1 MKKKAWVT
9 FLLISVLM
17 IGCGNTKSSENK
29 TDIADSVTESDVIAE
44 KNDVESKEEDV
55 KKTATETGGDS
66 ITSDETEKQVAE
78 DESTSSDVFESYSNA
93 LITAKNNPAEVWN
106 GVSVKEIRSAIGIH
120 FYIPVDWSL
129 TSEMSDEGIEE
140 SYNCD
145 QEYGY
150 VLSTSVYNYPGND
163 APFDW
168 GENQSPFEIGKIGND
183 HYFITTVYNCGFEED
198 KYNPDLYFP
207 EINKYRE
214 MITETAWVEKDPL
227 TYEKIGK
234 QGFENMVFGD
244 ETREKLAA
252 HYQEVLNPEGSFVCY
267 SIDDEINE
275 NVIRT
280 AIRYQLSENEVEAI
294 TANGGEVMPNI
305 YCFTIE
311 LDTNTGD
318 VKIVDV
324 DQWHNWAGIDN
335 DYSKYDWN
343 IND

>member
-1 MKKKAWVT
+1 
-9 FLLISVLM
+9 
-17 IGCGNTKSSENK
+17 
-29 TDIADSVTESDVIAE
+29 
-44 KNDVESKEEDV
+44 
-55 KKTATETGGDS
+55 
-66 ITSDETEKQVAE
+66 
-78 DESTSSDVFESYSNA
+78 
-93 LITAKNNPAEVWN
+93 
-106 GVSVKEIRSAIGIH
+106 
-120 FYIPVDWSL
+120 
-129 TSEMSDEGIEE
+129 
-140 SYNCD
+140 
-145 QEYGY
+145 
-150 VLSTSVYNYPGND
+150 
-163 APFDW
+163 
-168 GENQSPFEIGKIGND
+168 
-183 HYFITTVYNCGFEED
+183 
-198 KYNPDLYFP
+198 
-207 EINKYRE
+207 

-252 HYQEVLNPEGSFVCY
+252 HYQEGSFVCY